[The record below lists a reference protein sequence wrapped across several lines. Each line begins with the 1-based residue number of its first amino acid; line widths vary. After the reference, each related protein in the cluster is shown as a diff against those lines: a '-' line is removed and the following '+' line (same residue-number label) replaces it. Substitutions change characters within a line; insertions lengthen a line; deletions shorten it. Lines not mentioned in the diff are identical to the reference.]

1 MKNMNYG
8 IAVLALALCCANG
21 ASGYAQSYAQDNG
34 ANPAQQNDNAANAV
48 QPDNTQ
54 VNERDQGANAV
65 TADQQQDNQ
74 ADRSIT
80 QRIRRAIIGDKSLSL
95 YAHNVKVITQG
106 GVVTLK
112 GPVRST
118 REKDAIVKKA
128 VDVTGSADK
137 VTDQISIKRKS
148 AQ

>member
-1 MKNMNYG
+1 
-8 IAVLALALCCANG
+8 VLSCAGG
-21 ASGYAQSYAQDNG
+21 AAGYAQDYNTNSTKNND
-34 ANPAQQNDNAANAV
+34 QQNMV

-54 VNERDQGANAV
+54 VNERDWNANAP
-65 TADQQQDNQ
+65 TADQQKDNE

-80 QRIRRAIIGDKSLSL
+80 QRIRRAIISDKSLSM

-118 REKDAIVKKA
+118 REKDVIVKKA
-128 VDVTGSADK
+128 IDVTGSADK
-137 VTDQISIKRKS
+137 VTDQISIKRKNN
-148 AQ
+148 QNTR